1 MTKSPPKKSVAQM
14 IAYNANEG
22 VVLRKNLYFDDF
34 YDGENELI
42 DSSEYRRQR
51 GIVRVKGKIYDSRGK
66 LVKEFETEYFANGDY
81 KRGKSIFEDGTVQ
94 EN

>member
-22 VVLRKNLYFDDF
+22 VVLRKNLSFDDF

-51 GIVRVKGKIYDSRGK
+51 GIARGSDQIIRSTH
-66 LVKEFETEYFANGDY
+66 E
-81 KRGKSIFEDGTVQ
+81 
-94 EN
+94 